1 MTKTG
6 ISVFDIFLGALL
18 TIGIILSTKRTLMM
32 CFNPEKKMSFF
43 SVISNKLD
51 GDMLVTMVKSM
62 ELLLHKGKY
71 HLLYL

>member
-1 MTKTG
+1 
-6 ISVFDIFLGALL
+6 
-18 TIGIILSTKRTLMM
+18 MM

-71 HLLYL
+71 HLLYLWSNKLMEANCVNTFRLPIVICDNW